1 MLIKNEQK
9 RISEFCSDIKSSST
23 NEPSGKAE
31 DRILQFYNISAGKSI
46 ISDAKTYDKFNNSS
60 ERKHDLGKDNAYK
73 KRHHIAWIISTQTIE
88 EANFISVLN
97 TFQNAGGAIFLFG
110 DNEPWL
116 SHANEYV
123 KMKFG
128 ITLTGNYIGNQTLTF
143 KENGHNQTGFF
154 GQHYIFTGIQ
164 NLYEGR

>member
-1 MLIKNEQK
+1 
-9 RISEFCSDIKSSST
+9 
-23 NEPSGKAE
+23 
-31 DRILQFYNISAGKSI
+31 
-46 ISDAKTYDKFNNSS
+46 
-60 ERKHDLGKDNAYK
+60 LGKDNAYK
-73 KRHHIAWIISTQTIE
+73 NFSILIAQFYTDDQFTEEKMQMPINALKKKGFQIMYVKNERDCIAELQSKRHHIAWIISTQTIE